1 MEIADNKIREQ
12 ELSCSKTPASPSLGR
27 SAEILGVSS
36 PDVNRLAAAQRIAG
50 SGQPNPQKAK
60 SMIYQRGKGDWG
72 SVRKKKKQPSLIQT
86 AQLRTVTTIEDTRY
100 SSAVCLFSH
109 RAFS

>member
-36 PDVNRLAAAQRIAG
+36 PDVNRLAAAQRIRWLRATKTPE
-50 SGQPNPQKAK
+50 SDKHDL
-60 SMIYQRGKGDWG
+60 SERKGRWG
-72 SVRKKKKQPSLIQT
+72 FGAKKKSNPL
-86 AQLRTVTTIEDTRY
+86 
-100 SSAVCLFSH
+100 
-109 RAFS
+109 